1 MITGSPTPNEITSL
15 TYSSSADVPNWYYFT
30 SNTAG
35 DSVDTYLIRAYLS
48 FLNSSGVKEKIELAP
63 SAFVLGQNYPNPFN
77 PSTTIRY
84 NLPNRSTVRLVITN
98 MLGQEVALLQD
109 GEEEAGLHDVEWHA
123 NVASGVYFYRI
134 NATSVSDPNNSFV
147 QVKKMLLVR

>member
-1 MITGSPTPNEITSL
+1 
-15 TYSSSADVPNWYYFT
+15 
-30 SNTAG
+30 
-35 DSVDTYLIRAYLS
+35 
-48 FLNSSGVKEKIELAP
+48 
-63 SAFVLGQNYPNPFN
+63 
-77 PSTTIRY
+77 
-84 NLPNRSTVRLVITN
+84 